1 MISKLKNFNRKKTFC
16 ILFITQQKTKTIKNS
31 TTKFN
36 QNQSKELYPWWN
48 GKAQSGRGIN

>member
-36 QNQSKELYPWWN
+36 QNQSKELYP
-48 GKAQSGRGIN
+48 